1 MEPLSLVIPTFN
13 EADTIGA
20 VILEIPAAYR
30 SDIIVADGGST
41 DGTQEIARDAGA
53 HVIDAGRGRACA
65 LGAEAAHPASTVI
78 VFMDGDGA
86 DRGDLIAEIARPVLD
101 GARDFVIASRTRGE
115 REPGAMLWHQ
125 VLAGRIVGFGMGAL
139 GRGFIGAYRIDP
151 VRPPHDPT
159 IPWSNQRTKRPR
171 PSL

>member
-13 EADTIGA
+13 EAHTIGA
-20 VILEIPAAYR
+20 VIREIPAAYR

-53 HVIDAGRGRACA
+53 RVIGAGRGYGRACA

-101 GARDFVIASRTRGE
+101 GTRDFVLASRTRGE
-115 REPGAMLWHQ
+115 REPHRFARSLLMPEKSSLP
-125 VLAGRIVGFGMGAL
+125 VLASNERSAGDGR
-139 GRGFIGAYRIDP
+139 
-151 VRPPHDPT
+151 
-159 IPWSNQRTKRPR
+159 
-171 PSL
+171 SL